1 MPGSGLT
8 IDTVREVLFKIP
20 DLEKE
25 TKAQKGGVDYLR
37 CRCQA

>member
-8 IDTVREVLFKIP
+8 IDSVKEELFKTP

-25 TKAQKGGVDYLR
+25 TKAQKGGADHPR
-37 CRCQA
+37 RQCQA